1 MKLNTASAALLFSVC
16 TLFSVQPALASDDR
30 YIDVTGQGEV
40 EAYPDYLQLNLTVS
54 DTQPTA
60 RAAKAKV
67 DTTMNNVFAISQK
80 IGIEKEDID
89 AAHISNQPVFEYDY
103 SVGRNKREYKGEQVS
118 RNVSLTLR
126 DMEQYGVLVHE
137 LLQNSLVKIHNTEL
151 RFNDRTALEQQAMTL
166 ALTNA
171 RNKASNMAKA
181 LDNKLG
187 NVLHIRE
194 QGGTAQPMYEMRVMS
209 MAKADSAPAAP
220 MLIQKQSI
228 SASAGVRFELK

>member
-16 TLFSVQPALASDDR
+16 ALFSAQPALAGDDR
-30 YIDVTGQGEV
+30 YIDVTGQGEI

-60 RAAKAKV
+60 KAAKAKV
-67 DTTMNNVFAISQK
+67 DSAINNVLAISK
-80 IGIEKEDID
+80 KLGIKEDDID
-89 AAHISNQPVFEYDY
+89 AAHISNQPVYEYDY
-103 SVGRNKREYKGEQVS
+103 SASRNKREYKGEQVS

-126 DMEQYGVLVHE
+126 DMEQYSALVHE

-151 RFNDRTALEQQAMTL
+151 LFNDRAALEQQAMTL

-171 RNKASNMAKA
+171 RNKARNMAKA

-187 NVLHIRE
+187 KVLRIEER
-194 QGGTAQPMYEMRVMS
+194 GNGAQPMYEMRAMS
-209 MAKADSAPAAP
+209 MAKSDSAPAP

-228 SASAGVRFELK
+228 NASAGVRFELK

>member
-16 TLFSVQPALASDDR
+16 ALFSTQQVLADDDR

-40 EAYPDYLQLNLTVS
+40 EAYPDYLQLHLTIS

-60 RAAKAKV
+60 KAAKAKV
-67 DTTMNNVFAISQK
+67 DTAMNNVLAISK
-80 IGIEKEDID
+80 KLGIREDDID
-89 AAHISNQPVFEYDY
+89 AAQISNQAIFEYDY
-103 SVGRNKREYKGEQVS
+103 SAGRNQREYKGEQVS

-137 LLQNSLVKIHNTEL
+137 LLQNSLVKLHNTEL
-151 RFNDRTALEQQAMTL
+151 RFNDRAALEQQAMTL

-181 LDNKLG
+181 LDNQLG
-187 NVLHIRE
+187 KVLRIEE
-194 QGGTAQPMYEMRVMS
+194 QGGGGQPMFEMRAMS
-209 MAKADSAPAAP
+209 MAKADSAPAP

>member
-1 MKLNTASAALLFSVC
+1 MKLNTASAALLFSIC
-16 TLFSVQPALASDDR
+16 ALFSAQPTLADDDR

-40 EAYPDYLQLNLTVS
+40 QAYPDYLQLNLTIS

-60 RAAKAKV
+60 KAAKAKV
-67 DTTMNNVFAISQK
+67 DTAMNNVLTISK
-80 IGIEKEDID
+80 KLGIREDDID
-89 AAHISNQPVFEYDY
+89 AAQISNQAIFEYDY
-103 SVGRNKREYKGEQVS
+103 SAGRNKREYKGEQVS

-137 LLQNSLVKIHNTEL
+137 LLQNSLVNIHNTEL
-151 RFNDRTALEQQAMTL
+151 RFNDRAALEQQAMTL

-171 RNKASNMAKA
+171 RNKASNMASA

-187 NVLHIRE
+187 KVLRIEE
-194 QGGTAQPMYEMRVMS
+194 QGSTGQPMFEMRAMS
-209 MAKADSAPAAP
+209 MAKADSAPAP

-228 SASAGVRFELK
+228 SASASVRFELK